1 MAADTCMYHRA
12 SQAGISGMSLYAEM
26 NYHTNPCKRASG
38 RGFTGP
44 PKVAECCSPGQEIQ
58 LSSDRIAGR
67 SRIKGPGVLTCTS
80 RNCIETSCEK
90 GRQWLRLLQLAERPQ
105 TSSHKWRMH
114 AKGCRL
120 EQPPIGP
127 FRAKN
132 SHQKL
137 GAYRQSGRTL
147 GISKCSSN
155 ESVSTS
161 GEVPPLQERY
171 QEVAVAIEKVGR
183 NTRRI
188 EASIDVCAPTYVV
201 WGVLTD
207 YGSLADVVPGLVVNE
222 VLETRPRGAKLLQVR
237 NSGHYFLDQYQKQV
251 PGYLMSNFPRD

>member
-67 SRIKGPGVLTCTS
+67 SCIKGPGVLTRTS

-105 TSSHKWRMH
+105 KSSLKWRTH
-114 AKGCRL
+114 AKDCQL
-120 EQPPIGP
+120 EQPPIGR
-127 FRAKN
+127 FRAKS
-132 SHQKL
+132 SHQMS
-137 GAYRQSGRTL
+137 GACRQSSRTV
-147 GISKCSSN
+147 GTSKCSSN

-161 GEVPPLQERY
+161 GEVPPLEGKY

-222 VLETRPRGAKLLQVR
+222 VLETRPQGAKLLQVR
-237 NSGHYFLDQYQKQV
+237 SFAHYFWSSFRSGVL
-251 PGYLMSNFPRD
+251 GRG

>member
-12 SQAGISGMSLYAEM
+12 SQAGVSGMSLHAEM
-26 NYHTNPCKRASG
+26 NSYTNPRKRASA
-38 RGFTGP
+38 RGFTVSP
-44 PKVAECCSPGQEIQ
+44 QVAECCSSGRDIQ

-67 SRIKGPGVLTCTS
+67 SCIKGPGVLTRTS
-80 RNCIETSCEK
+80 RTCVETRCEQ

-120 EQPPIGP
+120 ERPPIRP
-127 FRAKN
+127 FRGQN
-132 SHQKL
+132 PYQMS
-137 GAYRQSGRTL
+137 GAYRQSSRTL

-237 NSGHYFLDQYQKQV
+237 NSGH
-251 PGYLMSNFPRD
+251 